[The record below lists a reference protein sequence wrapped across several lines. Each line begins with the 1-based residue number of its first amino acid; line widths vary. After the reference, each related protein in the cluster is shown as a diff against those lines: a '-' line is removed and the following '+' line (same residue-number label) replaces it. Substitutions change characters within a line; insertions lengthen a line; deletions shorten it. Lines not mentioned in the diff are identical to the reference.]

1 MKKSKIL
8 IIEDDVFIR
17 DIYQIK
23 FAQEGFDVVVA
34 ENGVVAIEKM
44 EQNINPDIIL
54 LDVIMPRM
62 DGIEVLKK
70 IKAKDNWSKIPIIML
85 SNISEKEKIIEGKS
99 LGVNEYLIKS
109 NFTPSEVVEKVNILL
124 YE

>member
-99 LGVNEYLIKS
+99 RGVNEYLIKS